1 MSLSKFHGP
10 KASFI
15 KTYLFLHTEGDDA
28 EVSYAQRVVQVADH
42 SHRKA
47 VGGGQVSQ
55 LHQGSHPWNDRVL
68 DRVVVK
74 NQRYLLTDPTIRVF
88 LQVHAEEL

>member
-28 EVSYAQRVVQVADH
+28 EVSYAQRVVQVTDH
-42 SHRKA
+42 AHRKA

-55 LHQGSHPWNDRVL
+55 LHQGGHPRNDWVL